1 MELEKVGDALKEV
14 TEAYGRLF
22 AEISKQVAAVAAG
35 IARLASEAT
44 RWHVAYEWASE
55 THPQWVKIMQRTKK
69 RRVWKKYH
77 NRILREYE
85 RSINNA

>member
-1 MELEKVGDALKEV
+1 MELEIVCEALKEV
-14 TEAYGRLF
+14 AAAFGGLF
-22 AEISKQVAAVAAG
+22 AEISKQVAVVAAG
-35 IARLASEAT
+35 ITHLASEAT
-44 RWHVAYEWASE
+44 RWHVAYEWASK

-85 RSINNA
+85 RSKSNA